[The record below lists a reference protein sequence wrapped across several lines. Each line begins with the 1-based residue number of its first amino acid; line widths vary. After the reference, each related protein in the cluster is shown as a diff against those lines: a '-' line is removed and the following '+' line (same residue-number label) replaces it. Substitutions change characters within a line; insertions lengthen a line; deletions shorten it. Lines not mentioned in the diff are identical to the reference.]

1 MTNETTIIKFIERN
15 VDGCGTNAEVLVEAT
30 RPNIDRNA
38 IAQYIKHLKSELECP
53 DTNLLV
59 ADTCDWLAT
68 QGITCKTLGY
78 YKIEF

>member
-1 MTNETTIIKFIERN
+1 MANEKTILRFIELN
-15 VDGCGTNAEVLVEAT
+15 VDGGGTNAEVLVEAT
-30 RPNIDRNA
+30 GPNIDRSA
-38 IAQYIKHLKSELECP
+38 IAQYIRHLKSELECP

-59 ADTCDWLAT
+59 ANTCDWLAT